1 MNSTEYDLFY
11 KEMRRMADR
20 NRRDGEEDKEIMRKL
35 IERIGKVPDRTFTA
49 EQICKVLNLALKEP
63 IRRMGETTFWI
74 HWESGVID
82 CAGRDLDKVKAVAEE
97 QAKETGMAYFIT

>member
-11 KEMRRMADR
+11 KEMRRMAER

-35 IERIGKVPDRTFTA
+35 IERIGKVPNRIFTA

-63 IRRMGETTFWI
+63 IKRMGKQHF
-74 HWESGVID
+74 GY
-82 CAGRDLDKVKAVAEE
+82 
-97 QAKETGMAYFIT
+97 TGNPA

>member
-1 MNSTEYDLFY
+1 MNSTEFDLFY
-11 KEMRRMADR
+11 KELRRMADR

-35 IERIGKVPDRTFTA
+35 MERIGKVPDRTFTA

-82 CAGRDLDKVKAVAEE
+82 CAGRDLDKVKVMAEE
-97 QAKETGMAYFIT
+97 QAKEKDMAYFIT

>member
-1 MNSTEYDLFY
+1 MNNIEYDLFY
-11 KEMRRMADR
+11 KELRRMADR
-20 NRRDGEEDKEIMRKL
+20 NRRDGEGDKEIMRKL

-49 EQICKVLNLALKEP
+49 EQISRVLNLALKEP
-63 IRRMGETTFWI
+63 IKRMGETTFWI

-82 CAGRDLDKVKAVAEE
+82 CAGRDLDKVKVIAEE